1 MTVLDYFALRTGWL
15 SIVLLFPCPVTDGVL
30 TNLTTIFINQ
40 FGRIDQTLLPS
51 DIYDCG
57 AILRF

>member
-1 MTVLDYFALRTGWL
+1 MTFLDNFALRTGWL
-15 SIVLLFPCPVTDGVL
+15 SIVLLLPCPVTDGD
-30 TNLTTIFINQ
+30 LTTIFINQ